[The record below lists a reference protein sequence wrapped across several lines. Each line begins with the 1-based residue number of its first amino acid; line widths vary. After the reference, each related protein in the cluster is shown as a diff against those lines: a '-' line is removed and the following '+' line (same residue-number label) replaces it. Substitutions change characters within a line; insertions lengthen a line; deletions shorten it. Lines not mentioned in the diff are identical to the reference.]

1 MESCPEVTEVELSTG
16 RELLGMALIVM
27 ALLSV
32 FWVLAHTRRSPR

>member
-1 MESCPEVTEVELSTG
+1 MELATG

-32 FWVLAHTRRSPR
+32 FWVLARTRRSPR